1 MLHLLNG
8 KTKQRFF
15 NLKNKQ
21 TKKPNKPPPPPKP
34 PPNRKPSKTKVGGNN
49 LSHSWFYYLFS
60 IQFKM

>member
-21 TKKPNKPPPPPKP
+21 TKKNQTKNPQKATTKQ
-34 PPNRKPSKTKVGGNN
+34 KT
-49 LSHSWFYYLFS
+49 
-60 IQFKM
+60 FKNQSRRE